1 MKKSNAL
8 AVITRARMNLEE
20 LVRVDI
26 AKGELSIASRNM
38 QGAALRT
45 LQQFFINITEDEFQA
60 ISKRPPDV
68 RLRENKFFD

>member
-45 LQQFFINITEDEFQA
+45 LQQFFINITEAEFDE
-60 ISKRPPDV
+60 ISKRPADV
-68 RLRENKFFD
+68 RLRKNKIFD